1 MHALQLMN
9 GKIMQAIQ
17 NLDAQHYAVA
27 KIQLIEALE
36 LLTIPNIV
44 EFSRNLEL
52 LFPERN
58 PPKKLDGTYI
68 KNMDKENYFM
78 N

>member
-1 MHALQLMN
+1 MHALQTMN
-9 GKIMQAIQ
+9 GKIMKALSDLDTGDQALARQ
-17 NLDAQHYAVA
+17 NLVDA
-27 KIQLIEALE
+27 IE

-58 PPKKLDGTYI
+58 PPKKLDGVYI
-68 KNMDKENYFM
+68 KNMDSENYFM